1 MLSVLPHLNFL
12 CGHFTPEPSP
22 VHQSTLNTMRAGLR
36 LLLLVS
42 AAAVCVSNAQTDNS
56 SDNDKQQQR
65 SIWDEPIRFSTKTKD
80 SCTMVVS
87 APENY
92 TRLRVSCKG
101 QTPGRSYYCDFQGK
115 PTLCRAYNQNPR
127 HYFTQMMWELR
138 KLSHACQGT
147 KIYRPHMCKKY
158 PDETQMTLLASWP
171 KTANLKPSKPAQEPR
186 KPALPGQTKPVTSPK
201 PVKPNKQPGKGRQS
215 RKTTPKPEKTSD
227 HPTELPESTASR
239 LASDYCWKSFQ
250 GICTYVINWFQN

>member
-12 CGHFTPEPSP
+12 CGHITPEPSP

-87 APENY
+87 APGNY

-115 PTLCRAYNQNPR
+115 PTLCRPQNFWKQVAR
-127 HYFTQMMWELR
+127 ALKR
-138 KLSHACQGT
+138 LQG
-147 KIYRPHMCKKY
+147 KVCKDERALVRAGMCKRAPRSTHFKLDISSSRVSAQSGD
-158 PDETQMTLLASWP
+158 PGTQPPPPLPSSHSTSTATTACTRRRADHG
-171 KTANLKPSKPAQEPR
+171 KTAEEYCSSSWASVCSFFLSMM
-186 KPALPGQTKPVTSPK
+186 
-201 PVKPNKQPGKGRQS
+201 QS
-215 RKTTPKPEKTSD
+215 EED
-227 HPTELPESTASR
+227 
-239 LASDYCWKSFQ
+239 C
-250 GICTYVINWFQN
+250 